1 MQPLVTADPRPTT
14 EYFQQEEALRISAG
28 WHLASRWTCAPPL
41 GNGDAMSDAID
52 IAPPLAAPETP
63 KIRTRIVAMLVATVL
78 LATTA
83 TFFGAMQYFERSARA
98 DADNQLALYL
108 RSLNEALKQHQHLP
122 YILAENEA
130 LVRAVEGGNPEALN
144 PMLADFAQAAGL
156 EAIYVM
162 DPGGTVTAASNAG
175 TPQSFL
181 GQNYRFRP
189 YFQEAL
195 AGQQSDYFAIGAT
208 TGRPGYFVAVPLSNA
223 SGARLGAVVIKL
235 DVSELQA
242 AWEERGEPVLAVNAQ
257 GITVLSADPDW
268 LYRATTE
275 LMPIERELI
284 TNERQFGNQPLEPFG
299 WQILGDKTVSVSGE
313 RYLLASDTADFQ
325 GWTVHYLTPR
335 ADIRQQ
341 TILTTAFAGAIV
353 TVLIGFATF
362 LRSQRIETALEAS
375 QLHRKEL
382 IATNAQ
388 LLKAQEELARTA
400 KLAALGQL
408 AASVTHEL
416 GQPISAL
423 KNHLAAA
430 EMGNEITS
438 PTTAANLRQLAER
451 MESISSELRFFARG
465 RTSVAE
471 TFDLAEAIKQA
482 LELLF
487 HDMRG
492 VSVDLQLPRGPVQI
506 TARRIEIEQALVN
519 LIRNGLQAAK
529 ETALPAVEIS
539 LVTRNGDRIV
549 SVADN
554 GAGLGDAILA
564 DLQEPFY
571 STKPSGVGMGLGLA
585 ITTEILRAHGGAL
598 NAVSRSDG
606 GAVFEMTV
614 PEHAR

>member
-257 GITVLSADPDW
+257 GITVLSADPD
-268 LYRATTE
+268 
-275 LMPIERELI
+275 
-284 TNERQFGNQPLEPFG
+284 
-299 WQILGDKTVSVSGE
+299 
-313 RYLLASDTADFQ
+313 
-325 GWTVHYLTPR
+325 
-335 ADIRQQ
+335 
-341 TILTTAFAGAIV
+341 
-353 TVLIGFATF
+353 
-362 LRSQRIETALEAS
+362 
-375 QLHRKEL
+375 
-382 IATNAQ
+382 
-388 LLKAQEELARTA
+388 
-400 KLAALGQL
+400 
-408 AASVTHEL
+408 
-416 GQPISAL
+416 
-423 KNHLAAA
+423 
-430 EMGNEITS
+430 
-438 PTTAANLRQLAER
+438 
-451 MESISSELRFFARG
+451 
-465 RTSVAE
+465 
-471 TFDLAEAIKQA
+471 
-482 LELLF
+482 
-487 HDMRG
+487 
-492 VSVDLQLPRGPVQI
+492 
-506 TARRIEIEQALVN
+506 
-519 LIRNGLQAAK
+519 
-529 ETALPAVEIS
+529 
-539 LVTRNGDRIV
+539 
-549 SVADN
+549 
-554 GAGLGDAILA
+554 
-564 DLQEPFY
+564 
-571 STKPSGVGMGLGLA
+571 
-585 ITTEILRAHGGAL
+585 
-598 NAVSRSDG
+598 
-606 GAVFEMTV
+606 
-614 PEHAR
+614 

>member
-1 MQPLVTADPRPTT
+1 MAFGVQMDM
-14 EYFQQEEALRISAG
+14 
-28 WHLASRWTCAPPL
+28 CPPL
-41 GNGDAMSDAID
+41 GNGDAVSEAID

-98 DADNQLALYL
+98 DAANQLALYL

-242 AWEERGEPVLAVNAQ
+242 AWEERGEQVLAVDTQ
-257 GITVLSADPDW
+257 GITVLAADPTW
-268 LYRATTE
+268 LYRATTD
-275 LMPIERELI
+275 LSAAERQAIAE
-284 TNERQFGNQPLEPFG
+284 ERQFGNQALESLGWSPLG
-299 WQILGDKTVSVSGE
+299 AGMVGVAGE
-313 RYLLASDTADFQ
+313 RFLLASDRADFQ
-325 GWTVHYLTPR
+325 GWTVHYLTPQ
-335 ADIRQQ
+335 AQIRQQ
-341 TILTTAFAGAIV
+341 TFLTTAFAGALI

-362 LRSQRIETALEAS
+362 LRSQRIEAALEAS

-382 IATNAQ
+382 IAANAQ
-388 LLKAQEELARTA
+388 LLAAQEELARTA

-430 EMGNEITS
+430 EIGNEITS
-438 PTTAANLRQLAER
+438 PKTAENLRNLAER
-451 MESISSELRFFARG
+451 MEAISSELRFFARG
-465 RTSVAE
+465 RTSAPE
-471 TFDLAEAIKQA
+471 SFDLRDAIKEA
-482 LELLF
+482 LSLLV
-487 HDMRG
+487 HDTQG
-492 VSVDLQLPRGPVQI
+492 IAVDVKLPDASVPVK
-506 TARRIEIEQALVN
+506 ARRLEIEQAFVN
-519 LIRNGLQAAK
+519 LIRNGLQASRDSDTPKVQIAL
-529 ETALPAVEIS
+529 ET
-539 LVTRNGDRIV
+539 NGGDRFV
-549 SVADN
+549 SVTDN
-554 GAGLGDAILA
+554 GPGLGDATLK
-564 DLQEPFY
+564 DLQEPFF

-585 ITTEILRAHGGAL
+585 ITTEILRGHGGAL
-598 NAVSRSDG
+598 NAKNRPEG
-606 GAVFEMTV
+606 GAVFEMTL
-614 PEHAR
+614 PEVAT